1 MRAKAAAWWLP
12 FGVIALTH
20 ATTMSAARHAPP
32 AAARFGTPLAAAMV
46 AAFAVALQPAPA
58 LAQQGDGTEVQVPSN
73 VFKPAKVPATPE
85 RIAALRTPPDVRVT
99 VFAENVGNARMLA
112 VADDGTVYVSRR
124 DEGDVVML
132 KDANGDGRAD
142 GAPVIVAARAGAH
155 GLAIRG
161 RQMWIVTVK
170 EVFVADIRPDGRLG
184 PLRLLVGDLPDAG
197 QHPNRTIAFGPDG
210 MLYVSVGSTCNA
222 CNEPNPENATLLRMS
237 PDGTSRTIFA
247 SGLRNTIGFGWH
259 PASGE
264 LWGMDHG
271 IDFLGDEQQPEELN
285 RIERGKRYGWPHV
298 WGRDGLTPWTNPN
311 GKIEKTQ
318 WRAES
323 EPLVLGYSAHAA
335 PMQMLF
341 YQGGSFPRAYDG
353 DAFVAMRGS
362 WNRNPASGYE
372 VVRVR
377 FEGARPVAIE
387 PFVSG
392 FLTDGGKTHFA
403 RPVGLAVARDGA
415 MLLSDDANGVVYR
428 IAYTGRD
435 GAATAPRASAPA
447 GPMETQANR
456 GNGVALAYD
465 RLQARGTLRVSS
477 DIRDGAALPPKHSE
491 YHDGVSMPLEWTPV
505 PDAKSY
511 VVIME
516 DPDSRPYRPFVHW
529 TAWNIPAGTHAL
541 PEGLQEQPRLTAPD
555 GVIQGPTTRGSHGWF
570 GPRPPVGDPPHRYHV
585 QVFALD
591 TTLDLP
597 TTADRE
603 QLVAAMQGRVLA
615 KGRLVGTYQQKQ
627 PPLK

>member
-1 MRAKAAAWWLP
+1 MTSILRTTRHVAFRPLPCTAALLLAAAAAWPLP
-12 FGVIALTH
+12 G
-20 ATTMSAARHAPP
+20 
-32 AAARFGTPLAAAMV
+32 
-46 AAFAVALQPAPA
+46 

-73 VFKPAKVPATPE
+73 VFKPNKVPATPG
-85 RIAALRTPPDVRVT
+85 RVASLRTPPDVRVT
-99 VFAENVGNARMLA
+99 VFAENLGNARILA
-112 VADDGTVYVSRR
+112 VAADGTVYVSRR

-132 KDANGDGRAD
+132 KDADGDGRAD
-142 GAPVIVAARAGAH
+142 GPPVIVAARAGAH

-161 RQMWIVTVK
+161 RQIWIATVK
-170 EVFVADIRPDGRLG
+170 EVFVADILEDGRLG
-184 PLRLLVGDLPDAG
+184 PLKLLVGDLPDAG
-197 QHPNRTIAFGPDG
+197 QHPNRTLAFGPDG
-210 MLYVSVGSTCNA
+210 WLYVSVGSTCNA

-237 PDGTSRTIFA
+237 PDGKTRTIFA

-271 IDFLGDEQQPEELN
+271 IDFLGDEQQQEELN
-285 RIERGKRYGWPHV
+285 RIERGRRYGWPHV
-298 WGRDGLTPWTNPN
+298 WGEGGLTPWTNPP

-323 EPLVLGYSAHAA
+323 TPMLLGYAAHAA

-341 YQGGSFPRAYDG
+341 YQGGSFPRSYDG

-362 WNRNPASGYE
+362 WNRNPAAGYE

-415 MLLSDDANGVVYR
+415 MLMSDDANGVVYR
-428 IAYTGRD
+428 IAHAGRD
-435 GAATAPRASAPA
+435 GAATAPRTNAPA
-447 GPMETQANR
+447 GPMEAQANQ
-456 GNGVALAYD
+456 GNGVPLAFD
-465 RLQARGTLRVSS
+465 RLQARAGATALRITS
-477 DIRDGAALPPKHSE
+477 DVQDQGAIPPRHSE
-491 YHDGVSMPLEWTPV
+491 YHDGVSMPLAWTPI
-505 PDAKSY
+505 PGAASY
-511 VVIME
+511 VVIVE

-541 PEGLQEQPRLTAPD
+541 PEGLQEQPRLTQPD

-570 GPRPPVGDPPHRYHV
+570 GPRPPVGDPAHRYHL

-591 TTLDLP
+591 AMLDLP

-603 QLVAAMQGRVLA
+603 QLVAAMQGHVLA
-615 KGRLVGTYQQKQ
+615 KGRLVGTYQQRQ